1 MVLMSHSTVRKQ
13 MTQQTTP
20 TTAAGRLLSSRRQL
34 VSLYAGAMMFTLIA
48 ALFALSAHAQ
58 TAAPAAPAQATAPPA
73 TTVAAGPKYAT
84 KDIALAFS
92 LIDANKDGKIS
103 RDEAAGF
110 RGVARHFDEADT
122 NKDQMLSREEFES
135 ALSGEKSR

>member
-1 MVLMSHSTVRKQ
+1 

-20 TTAAGRLLSSRRQL
+20 TTAAGRLLSSRRQV
-34 VSLYAGAMMFTLIA
+34 VSLYAGAMMLALIA

-58 TAAPAAPAQATAPPA
+58 TAVPAAPAQATAPTARAPA